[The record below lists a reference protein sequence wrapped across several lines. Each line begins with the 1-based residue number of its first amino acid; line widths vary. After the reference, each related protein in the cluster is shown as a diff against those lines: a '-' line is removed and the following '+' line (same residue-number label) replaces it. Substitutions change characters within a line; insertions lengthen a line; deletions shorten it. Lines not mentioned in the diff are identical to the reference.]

1 MTLLTI
7 VQQHCRVHGL
17 YVPTSV
23 VSNADATTAQLYG
36 LLNELCDEMIDESG
50 YQAVRVQKLWTFIA
64 GEDQGSLVDITGDN
78 GFRYIHG
85 QTMFDRTL
93 RRPVYGPLNDEDWQR
108 IKALPNPGPWYKYRI
123 IGDHLLI
130 NPAPASPYLS
140 TIAFEYASSN
150 FIRSSGGTLQK
161 HFEADTDT
169 TVLPETLFQKGL
181 AYRWKQT
188 KGLNYSA
195 DERRY
200 YDMLNNFISRDA
212 TKPVVNT
219 GKDLMP
225 GVRPG
230 IFVPSGN
237 WPVS

>member
-23 VSNADATTAQLYG
+23 VSNTDATTAQLFG
-36 LLNELCDEMIDESG
+36 LLNELCDEMIDEAGFQS
-50 YQAVRVQKLWTFIA
+50 VKVEKLWTFIA
-64 GEDQGSLVDITGDN
+64 AEDQGSLVDITGDD
-78 GFRYIHG
+78 GFRYVHPN
-85 QTMFDRTL
+85 TLFDRTL
-93 RRPVYGPLNDEDWQR
+93 RRPVYGPLGDEDWQR

-123 IGDHLLI
+123 LGDHLLI
-130 NPAPASPYLS
+130 NPVPTASTLS
-140 TIAFEYASSN
+140 QIAFEYASSN
-150 FIRSSGGTLQK
+150 FIRSSGGTLQSK
-161 HFEADTDT
+161 FLADTDVP
-169 TVLPETLFQKGL
+169 VLPESLFRKGL

-237 WPVS
+237 WPL